1 MKQYYNI
8 LKYGFRNIYNKKI
21 KSYGFKTNDGI
32 AKKSLSDFVN
42 NIPSDTAVV
51 FVGLKQLKY
60 YARIENPAEY
70 MIELLQ
76 RKFKNII
83 VPTFTASVKIT
94 KYFDVKNTSSES
106 GAFSNAFLRV
116 ADYRTP
122 SPFKS
127 FAIKGPIISE
137 IQQLQF
143 DNDFASNG
151 IFEFINNTR
160 IPSVNL
166 GTSDIRP
173 ICIHYAE
180 YSKNVPYAQV
190 EKEKIRIIY
199 KDGSIDTKN
208 ISAFNYKMNYK
219 VNRDKIEKDL
229 IQNGLIKEQILN
241 GICMRYIPEDGYFH
255 FFLERISKDL
265 YYLIK

>member
-1 MKQYYNI
+1 MKEYFNI
-8 LKYGFRNIYNKKI
+8 LKYGIRNIYNKKI
-21 KSYGFKTNDGI
+21 KSYGFIANDGI

-42 NIPSDTAVV
+42 NIPTDTVV
-51 FVGLKQLKY
+51 AFVGLKQIKY
-60 YARIENPAEY
+60 YAGIENPAEY
-70 MIELLQ
+70 MIELFQ

-83 VPTFTASVKIT
+83 VPTFTPSVKRT
-94 KYFDVKNTSSES
+94 KNFDIKNTSSES
-106 GAFSNAFLRV
+106 GAFSNAFLKV

-137 IQQLQF
+137 IEQLQF
-143 DNDFASNG
+143 DNDYASNG
-151 IFEFINNTR
+151 IFEFINKNK

-180 YSKNVPYAQV
+180 YSKNVPYAKV

-199 KDGSIDTKN
+199 KDGNIDTKN
-208 ISAFNYKMNYK
+208 ISAFSYKMNYK

-229 IQNGLIKEQILN
+229 IQNSLNKEQIVN
-241 GICMRYIPEDGYFH
+241 GICMRYIPEDGYFP
-255 FFLERISKDL
+255 FFLERISKDP
-265 YYLIK
+265 YYLVK